1 MARRIASLPAGRRIT
16 DAIRLGLM
24 ARFFR
29 AERVHEILKT
39 TNRAS
44 IRGRDFPAPVVVYFV
59 IAFALSMRSS
69 YTEVLRCLLG
79 GMQWFLA
86 PSVTGKVAGQSGSS
100 QARSRLGAQPVKQL
114 DETVVAPRAQRETQ
128 SAWYRQCRVFSL
140 EGSTPDAAATAENDN
155 ALGRLGASC
164 GANAFP
170 RMRFASWLARKT
182 FTFRGPPAEK
192 EKASR
197 NGNWPKQ
204 SFQRSA
210 LGGPSADTLLGRPL
224 LPESETLEDQEV
236 LHSAS

>member
-16 DAIRLGLM
+16 DAIRLDLM

-44 IRGRDFPAPVVVYFV
+44 ILGRDFPAPVVVYFV

-69 YTEVLRCLLG
+69 YIEVMRCLLE

-86 PSVTGKVAGQSGSS
+86 PSVNGKVAGQPGSS
-100 QARSRLGAQPVKQL
+100 QARSRLGAQPL
-114 DETVVAPRAQRETQ
+114 ALLHETVVAPRAQRETQ

-140 EGSTPDAAATAENDN
+140 EGSTLDAAATAENDN

-164 GANAFP
+164 GASAFP
-170 RMRFASWLARKT
+170 KMRFVAWLARNN
-182 FTFRGPPAEK
+182 FTCRGPPAEK
-192 EKASR
+192 GKASR
-197 NGNWPKQ
+197 NGSWPKQ
-204 SFQRSA
+204 SFQRLA

-224 LPESETLEDQEV
+224 LPESETLEDQEL